1 MDAEQPN
8 APQPLR
14 VVFAPGVT
22 PAKWF
27 RIWEQRL
34 PDVPLAITPLDSLPD
49 ATPLAVA
56 ALRDDTADVAL
67 IRLPLP
73 EAERTEGAAARLH
86 AIPLY
91 TEQPVVVVPKD
102 HEIALVESISL
113 AEIAELGRLD
123 EAEGRPGVSYL
134 EVAAG
139 ASGGTEAMELVSAGV
154 GFVIAPKPVARLY
167 SRRDVVARELV
178 GDGSEA
184 HERRV
189 ALVWRADLHAD
200 RAALVD
206 EFMGI
211 LRGRTANSTRGAD
224 TVAAIEREKARKPTA
239 AAKEKA
245 AEARAAKSRAG
256 GGGGG
261 AGASAASK
269 KRAQPGRTRP
279 IPRGKGRRS
288 R

>member
-1 MDAEQPN
+1 MTPEQSK
-8 APQPLR
+8 AHQSLR

-34 PDVPLAITPLDSLPD
+34 PDVPLDVAPIDSLPD
-49 ATPLAVA
+49 ATSLAVG

-73 EAERTEGAAARLH
+73 EAERAEGAAARLH

-139 ASGGTEAMELVSAGV
+139 APGGTDAMELVSAGV

-178 GDGSEA
+178 GEGSEA

-189 ALVWRADLHAD
+189 VLVWRADLDPD

-211 LRGRTANSTRGAD
+211 VRGRTANSTRGAD

-256 GGGGG
+256 GGGG
-261 AGASAASK
+261 AGGSAASK

-279 IPRGKGRRS
+279 TPRGKGRRS

>member
-1 MDAEQPN
+1 MDTPQPH
-8 APQPLR
+8 PQPRPLR
-14 VVFAPGVT
+14 VTFAPGVT

-27 RIWEQRL
+27 RIWEDRL

-49 ATPLAVA
+49 ATSLAVT
-56 ALRDDTADVAL
+56 ALQNDDADVAL

-73 EAERTEGAAARLH
+73 DGEGTAPTAPRLH

-123 EAEGRPGVSYL
+123 EAKGRPGVSYL
-134 EVAAG
+134 EIAAG
-139 ASGGTEAMELVSAGV
+139 ASGGTDAMELVSAGV

-189 ALVWRADLHAD
+189 ALVWRADLEPE
-200 RAALVD
+200 REALVD

-211 LRGRTANSTRGAD
+211 VRGRTANSTRGAD

-256 GGGGG
+256 GGG
-261 AGASAASK
+261 ASSK

-279 IPRGKGRRS
+279 TPRGKGRRS